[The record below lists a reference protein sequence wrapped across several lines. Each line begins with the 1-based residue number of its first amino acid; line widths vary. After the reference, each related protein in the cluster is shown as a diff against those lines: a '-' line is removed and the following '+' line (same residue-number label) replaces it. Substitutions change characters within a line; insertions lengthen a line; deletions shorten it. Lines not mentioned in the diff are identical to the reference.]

1 MKLPQ
6 SDLPRSAVQLQ
17 GVAHPPL
24 HPGVKG
30 KGTLSEAALDL
41 YRNGGD
47 RQ

>member
-17 GVAHPPL
+17 GVADPAL

-30 KGTLSEAALDL
+30 KGMLGEAALDL